1 MKKIKDLTIVTMLIA
16 AGVFLSAPAYAERD
30 GMMGEGGKKEMR
42 GRMEKMY
49 QELGITDEQNSELKA
64 LREGERAKSQEI
76 KARIAEIKGAMRAEL
91 DKPDTD
97 KIKVDGYV
105 DDLTALYREKIG
117 ARVEGVMS
125 VKKILTPEQ
134 FSALHEKK
142 EEMKKDRKERPHGRF
157 HGRRGEDPSQ
167 EDEE

>member
-30 GMMGEGGKKEMR
+30 GMMEEGGKKEMR

-64 LREGERAKSQEI
+64 LREGQRAKSQEM

-105 DDLTALYREKIG
+105 DDLTALY
-117 ARVEGVMS
+117 
-125 VKKILTPEQ
+125 
-134 FSALHEKK
+134 
-142 EEMKKDRKERPHGRF
+142 
-157 HGRRGEDPSQ
+157 
-167 EDEE
+167 